1 MKLVSIIAIIYILI
15 GMFIAIISQFFLESP
30 KVEKEFQENGD
41 AESLNVLH
49 MLRQLSTFAM
59 VASMVYA
66 TFMWGPILLMFYFKR
81 GE

>member
-1 MKLVSIIAIIYILI
+1 MKLISIIAIIYILI

-41 AESLNVLH
+41 AEGLNMLH
-49 MLRQLSTFAM
+49 ELRQFSTFDM

-66 TFMWGPILLMFYFKR
+66 TFMWGPILLLFYFKR